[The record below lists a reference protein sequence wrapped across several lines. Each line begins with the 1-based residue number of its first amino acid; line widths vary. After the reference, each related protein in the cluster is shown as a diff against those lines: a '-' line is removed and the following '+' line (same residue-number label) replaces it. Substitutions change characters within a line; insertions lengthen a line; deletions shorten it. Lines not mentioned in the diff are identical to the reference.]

1 MRARAREEFIS
12 VLKRLVSLLPQMS
25 DGDKDKVF
33 KFVNLAEQGERTL
46 KQVYEAEALLSK
58 YDPQFALEKKGER
71 IEARLTE
78 IDNAKKLRKGLAEL
92 HLTEKHIAQ
101 EKAELAKRIQ
111 IIQKNKRLGYRL
123 KEARVPVNQWWHI

>member
-12 VLKRLVSLLPQMS
+12 VLKRLVSLLPRMN
-25 DGDKDKVF
+25 DGDKDRVF

-92 HLTEKHIAQ
+92 HLPSEFRLSRKTNV
-101 EKAELAKRIQ
+101 LDTDRKRREFPSINGGTYENWT
-111 IIQKNKRLGYRL
+111 ISSLN
-123 KEARVPVNQWWHI
+123 